1 MSRSLARLAASLA
14 VAVTLAAVT
23 AATAAAQDPAEPKG
37 EPSELGVLDLTL
49 TVVSL
54 DGSLTTAESE
64 KEVKLTL
71 AADVLFAFDK
81 ASLEPAARSRLDEV
95 TARIRK
101 DAPGQIRVEGYT
113 DSKGT
118 DAYNLDLSRRRADT
132 VVSALHRALGGD
144 APSFKA
150 TGRGEADPV
159 AANTKPDG
167 SDNPKGRA
175 KNRRVTISYGR

>member
-1 MSRSLARLAASLA
+1 MSRSRASYAALAA
-14 VAVTLAAVT
+14 AVTLAAVT
-23 AATAAAQDPAEPKG
+23 APTAAAQDDSEPTG
-37 EPSELGVLDLTL
+37 QAPELGVLDLTL

-54 DGSLTTAESE
+54 DGSLATAESE

-81 ASLEPAARSRLDEV
+81 ASLEPAARARIDEAS
-95 TARIRK
+95 ARIRK
-101 DAPGQIRVEGYT
+101 DAPNQIRVEGYT

-118 DAYNLDLSRRRADT
+118 DAYNLALSRRRADT
-132 VVSALHRALGGD
+132 VVGALQRALGD

-150 TGRGEADPV
+150 TGRGEANPV
-159 AANTKPDG
+159 APNTKDDG

-175 KNRRVTISYGR
+175 KNRRVTITYGR